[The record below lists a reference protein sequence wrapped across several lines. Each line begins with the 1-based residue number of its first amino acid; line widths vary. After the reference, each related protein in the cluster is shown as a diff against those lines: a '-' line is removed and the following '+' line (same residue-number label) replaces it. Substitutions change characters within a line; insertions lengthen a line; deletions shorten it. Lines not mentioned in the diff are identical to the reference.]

1 MKNLAKQSLK
11 RWVTFVCLCMLLLSP
26 LGVAANRESER
37 MAAEVSRITIEIEAL
52 GEMLGDAPDLTQSDR
67 AAIAQD
73 IAALTADIEYLVSSA
88 QQPRT
93 IEVRVASP
101 TQLQVK
107 FRDPEGSIRTLSY
120 SYSAEAMPTTDSEIV
135 SQAVLRTAPALG
147 IPAITLG
154 LKPAVVTT
162 FSADSRFLPDP
173 STTVPTVG
181 VAPTVPSAPAITSS
195 GRSDLEQI
203 IITGSIADYDAEVQV
218 IWGAEPGFAASTST
232 YNYTFTTSLDE
243 DAVRDRVTEL
253 ESKVYERLLA
263 ELGLPFSAVI
273 NLRQKTQ
280 ASIELFE
287 SAEDVED
294 RYSRPVA
301 FGEGLSRYM
310 GIYSK
315 INQVDITAGF
325 RNFIIEMHSD
335 QDEKLFY
342 RVGNESYIMPGS
354 EGSIGYRANQ
364 FSDLVQYSIHDVV
377 TEESVDDGSTQK
389 EIEDYLELNEL
400 EGLAEHM
407 GSYGITDDE
416 TAVREMVQF
425 MLNNP
430 AYFWTTRTS
439 VDTSGP
445 AAAACW
451 DSRTEE
457 IMGDLVEFIGEGWQF
472 SAPIEDILT
481 LSVPIR
487 TYTGD
492 NGPSGCK
499 DVNTYFPTLP

>member
-1 MKNLAKQSLK
+1 
-11 RWVTFVCLCMLLLSP
+11 
-26 LGVAANRESER
+26 
-37 MAAEVSRITIEIEAL
+37 
-52 GEMLGDAPDLTQSDR
+52 
-67 AAIAQD
+67 
-73 IAALTADIEYLVSSA
+73 
-88 QQPRT
+88 
-93 IEVRVASP
+93 
-101 TQLQVK
+101 
-107 FRDPEGSIRTLSY
+107 
-120 SYSAEAMPTTDSEIV
+120 
-135 SQAVLRTAPALG
+135 
-147 IPAITLG
+147 
-154 LKPAVVTT
+154 
-162 FSADSRFLPDP
+162 
-173 STTVPTVG
+173 
-181 VAPTVPSAPAITSS
+181 
-195 GRSDLEQI
+195 
-203 IITGSIADYDAEVQV
+203 
-218 IWGAEPGFAASTST
+218 
-232 YNYTFTTSLDE
+232 
-243 DAVRDRVTEL
+243 
-253 ESKVYERLLA
+253 
-263 ELGLPFSAVI
+263 
-273 NLRQKTQ
+273 
-280 ASIELFE
+280 
-287 SAEDVED
+287 
-294 RYSRPVA
+294 
-301 FGEGLSRYM
+301 M